1 MGSYHHLG
9 LREHENLMVSSNE
22 ADTGKSADRG
32 ADQ

>member
-9 LREHENLMVSSNE
+9 LREHADLMVSSND

>member
-22 ADTGKSADRG
+22 VDAGRSADRG